1 MNRLFTLV
9 ATALV
14 LTPATASACGGLF
27 CNSAQPVNQSAER
40 IFFARDGDTTH
51 MHVQITYAG
60 PPQDFGWLLPTPADV
75 QTFVGTELL
84 FRTLD
89 QSYGPRFVLS
99 QEFSERCN
107 VAQRGGINAPTAN
120 ESDGAG
126 GGGMEPGV
134 QVLSREAVGPYDRT
148 ILQADNVQ
156 VLREWLDANEY
167 QIPDATDPKLQPYID
182 AGAVFVALKLLPGTD
197 SGDVSP
203 IHLTFT
209 SPSPAVPIVPTAVAA
224 DPDMGIIVHLLG
236 EHRAIPKNYG
246 HVKINEAAIDWLSGG
261 QNYADV
267 VSQAADEAQG
277 KAFTTDFAGDG
288 GALDAV
294 VPYRAEQLAAVAE
307 AATLRA
313 VFEALGYFIDADAER
328 VLSSKFDVPE
338 GVNPAQFF
346 GCPDCFGEVDWE
358 AELDGAAIS
367 AQLETVNAAR
377 ETIVKLLQSQR
388 YLTRLYTTMSAVEMD
403 EDPIFSF
410 NPDLEEVS
418 ATRNAV
424 QHFDCDRQGNFID
437 SYIEVNGLRVK
448 VDVEQ
453 NTVAGTIT
461 RQDGETVR
469 GRETLGARVIEQL
482 PEAGPAM
489 VVEDRTS
496 QLQAR
501 YDAAFSPTGNSGC
514 DGCST
519 TDDLPGPGTFAF
531 LVFLLG
537 LRLRRPRL

>member
-1 MNRLFTLV
+1 MNRLFSLV
-9 ATALV
+9 AAALT
-14 LTPATASACGGLF
+14 LTPAVALACGGLF

-75 QTFVGTELL
+75 QTFVGTEVL
-84 FRTLD
+84 FRALD
-89 QSYGPRFVLS
+89 QSYGPRFVLTP
-99 QEFSERCN
+99 EFSDRCM
-107 VAQRGGINAPTAN
+107 VAQRGGFGSPTAN
-120 ESDGAG
+120 DGAG
-126 GGGMEPGV
+126 GGEGEGAKV

-148 ILQADNVQ
+148 ILEADNVE

-167 QIPDATDPKLQPYID
+167 QIPEATDAKLEPYIE

-203 IHLTFT
+203 LHLTFT
-209 SPSPAVPIVPTAVAA
+209 SPNPAVPIVPTAVAA

-277 KAFTTDFAGDG
+277 KAFTTDFAGDA
-288 GALDAV
+288 GALDGIA
-294 VPYRAEQLAAVAE
+294 PYSAEQLAAVAE
-307 AATLRA
+307 AANLRA
-313 VFEALGYFIDADAER
+313 VFDALGGFVDADAQR
-328 VLSSKFDVPE
+328 VLSAHFEVPE
-338 GVNPAQFF
+338 GVNPAQYFS
-346 GCPDCFGEVDWE
+346 CPECFGEVDWE
-358 AELDGAAIS
+358 AEVDGAALS
-367 AQLETVNAAR
+367 AQLETVNDAR
-377 ETIVKLLQSQR
+377 ASIVSLLRTQR
-388 YLTRLYTTMSAVEMD
+388 YLTRLYTTMSAAEMD

-424 QHFDCDRQGNFID
+424 QHFDCDRQGNFIA
-437 SYIEVNGLRVK
+437 SYIEVNGLRVH
-448 VDVEQ
+448 VDLEE
-453 NTVAGTIT
+453 NTVAGTIA

-489 VVEDRTS
+489 VVEDRTT

-501 YDAAFSPTGNSGC
+501 YDAAFSSGGSGC
-514 DGCST
+514 DSCST
-519 TDDLPGPGTFAF
+519 TDRAPGPGTFAF
-531 LVFLLG
+531 FALLLG
-537 LRLRRPRL
+537 LRLRRQRQ